1 VKLRYK
7 KEDIF
12 KMSWKEFNNLSQRD
26 IRKYLE
32 AHGVDHK
39 KSTREMIKKI
49 KES

>member
-1 VKLRYK
+1 MTTILISFIV
-7 KEDIF
+7 
-12 KMSWKEFNNLSQRD
+12 
-26 IRKYLE
+26 E